1 MEGNIHKAVVHYQGQ
16 RIAKM
21 KRAWNT
27 VRTAAGLGPDVTP
40 HTLRHT
46 CCSWLLWGR
55 EAKGARPATKPMT
68 IWEVA
73 GVIGADATTVQ
84 KVYGHHRRPE

>member
-1 MEGNIHKAVVHYQGQ
+1 
-16 RIAKM
+16 M

-27 VRTAAGLGPDVTP
+27 VRKAAGLGPDVTP

-46 CCSWLLWGR
+46 CASWLLWGR
-55 EAKGARPATKPMT
+55 EAKGARPAQKPLT

-73 GVIGADATTVQ
+73 GVIGADASTVER
-84 KVYGHHRRPE
+84 VYGHHRRPE